1 MAKIKTKKK
10 KKRKMK
16 VEKSLIWLTH
26 LFFKKKNK
34 MTFNHPEN
42 HFIEVHAMISKKRK
56 EVNCKGLAIKKS
68 ATGKMEA
75 LL

>member
-1 MAKIKTKKK
+1 M
-10 KKRKMK
+10 
-16 VEKSLIWLTH
+16 VDSLIVQ
-26 LFFKKKNK
+26 KKNK